1 MNTMKLSIT
10 LPTVR
15 TKYYCILGAVV
26 LIALAC
32 VGLFVGKYPLSIDK
46 LINGDE
52 MQWRVFLTLRCSRIV
67 VGAIGGFALGVA
79 GFVFQTV
86 FRLRRMTFESSNK
99 NYYFR

>member
-1 MNTMKLSIT
+1 M
-10 LPTVR
+10 
-15 TKYYCILGAVV
+15 
-26 LIALAC
+26 IALAC